1 MGEKR
6 EENFNFC
13 LGKKMEGPQLML
25 LLSEPC
31 AELLAAFRVSSKS
44 NANRDVTASI
54 LITVLIMLI
63 LTFTFNII
71 NAFLKICTNENSIGV
86 DVC

>member
-1 MGEKR
+1 
-6 EENFNFC
+6 
-13 LGKKMEGPQLML
+13 MEGPQLML
-25 LLSEPC
+25 FLSEPC

-44 NANRDVTASI
+44 NVNRDVTASI

-71 NAFLKICTNENSIGV
+71 NAFLKFFTNENNIGV